1 MTTRL
6 LPLWADFDRLQG
18 EVDRLLGA
26 WGVDL
31 PQQLSRSA
39 AFPPINVW
47 EDADAFHL
55 EAELPGL
62 KQEQLSVAV
71 THRNQ
76 VTLSGERLVDGD
88 EKVRWHRRERGF
100 GRFQRML
107 KLPAPVDAEKVEAKL
122 EYGLLRVTLP
132 KSEEAK
138 PRRIAVSEAKTA

>member
-1 MTTRL
+1 MTTSRL
-6 LPLWADFDRLQG
+6 LPSLWADFDRLSG
-18 EVDRLLGA
+18 EVGRLLGA

-31 PQQLSRSA
+31 PQQMSLNV
-39 AFPPINVW
+39 AFPPLNIW

-55 EAELPGL
+55 QAELPGMS
-62 KQEQLSVAV
+62 QENVNVAV

-76 VTLSGERLVDGD
+76 VTLSGERTPETD

-100 GRFQRML
+100 GRFQRVL

-122 EYGLLRVTLP
+122 EHGLLRVTLP

-138 PRRIAVSEAKTA
+138 PRRISVKAE

>member
-1 MTTRL
+1 MTTSRL
-6 LPLWADFDRLQG
+6 LPSLWADFDRLSG
-18 EVDRLLGA
+18 EVGRLLGA

-31 PQQLSRSA
+31 PQQMSLNV
-39 AFPPINVW
+39 AFPPLNIW

-55 EAELPGL
+55 QAELPGMS
-62 KQEQLSVAV
+62 QENVNVAV

-76 VTLSGERLVDGD
+76 VTLSGERAPETD

-100 GRFQRML
+100 GRFQRVL

-122 EYGLLRVTLP
+122 EHGLLRVTLP

-138 PRRIAVSEAKTA
+138 PRRISVKAE